1 MKNDFKQYNT
11 IALLSTSWTLNP
23 SLSLVEIISKAAEKA
38 GYPVDKIT
46 DCSDEDLFKGLEG
59 ILSD

>member
-23 SLSLVEIISKAAEKA
+23 SLSLVEVISKAAKEA
-38 GYPVDKIT
+38 GYPADKISN
-46 DCSDEDLFKGLEG
+46 CSDEDLLRGLKEM
-59 ILSD
+59 LSD